1 MVLKNSF
8 IKGAAILMVANA
20 VSKILGA
27 VLKIPL
33 TYILH
38 EEGMAVYNTAFGVYA
53 MFLAFI
59 MSGVPFAVS
68 KMCAAELAKNNPNG
82 AKSIVWYSSVILFLA
97 GLFGSLLMWFC
108 ADFFALAMK
117 EERAVWA
124 IRAVAPSVL
133 LVAVGDAAKS
143 GFQGESNMMPTAVS
157 QCIESFIKL
166 CAGYFFAVW
175 LIGFGTDK
183 SAAGAI
189 FGVTVGELCA
199 TAMLVGSYC
208 VTHRKIKRERGKSR
222 LYSRELI
229 ETAMPV
235 MLMAVTGSALAVVDT
250 SVLRASLLRAGLSEL
265 SARYLYGAYTG
276 YAMTVLNLPSG
287 LLATLG
293 VSIIPA
299 ISAAVATGNQRRVRR
314 LTKNGL
320 LLSAVCGMSASA
332 VIAVFGDF
340 ILNLLFHN
348 TASSLLLRVSAPSVF
363 FICMMQL
370 SGAILQAM
378 GYTGRVFISS
388 VTVGVIKLLSAIFL
402 VSMPKINIYGAA
414 IGSDIAFFV
423 GMVMN
428 FIFLSCVGTCKTDKT
443 LL

>member
-1 MVLKNSF
+1 MKNSF

-33 TYILH
+33 TYIIH

-68 KMCAAELAKNNPNG
+68 KMCAAELAKDNPNG
-82 AKSIVWYSSVILFLA
+82 AKSIVWYSSVILFIA
-97 GLFGSLLMWFC
+97 GLLGSLVMWFG

-133 LVAVGDAAKS
+133 LVAVGDAVKS
-143 GFQGESNMMPTAVS
+143 GFQGESNMLPTAVS

-166 CAGYFFAVW
+166 AAGYFFAVW
-175 LIGFGTDK
+175 LIGCGTDK

-199 TAMLVGSYC
+199 TVMLVGSYC

-250 SVLRASLLRAGLSEL
+250 SVLRASLLRAGLSRL

-287 LLATLG
+287 FLATLG

-299 ISAAVATGNQRRVRR
+299 ISASVATGNDSRVRR

-320 LLSAVCGMSASA
+320 LLSAVCGISASA

-348 TASSLLLRVSAPSVF
+348 TTSSLLLRISAPSVF

-402 VSMPKINIYGAA
+402 VSIPEINIYGAA

-428 FIFLSCVGTCKTDKT
+428 FIFLSCVGTCKTD
-443 LL
+443 

>member
-1 MVLKNSF
+1 MKNSF
-8 IKGAAILMVANA
+8 IQGAAILMVANA

-33 TYILH
+33 TYIIH

-53 MFLAFI
+53 MLLSFV
-59 MSGVPFAVS
+59 MSGIPFAVS
-68 KMCAAELAKNNPNG
+68 KMSAAELAKNNPGG
-82 AKSIVWYSSVILFLA
+82 AKAIVRYSSGILFLA
-97 GLFGSLLMWFC
+97 GLIGSLVMWFG

-117 EERAVWA
+117 EERAAWA

-143 GFQGESNMMPTAVS
+143 GFQGEGNMLPTAVS

-166 CAGYFFAVW
+166 AAGYFFAVW
-175 LIGFGTDK
+175 LIGCGTDK

-208 VTHRKIKRERGKSR
+208 IMHRKIKRERGKSR
-222 LYSRELI
+222 VYTRELI

-235 MLMAVTGSALAVVDT
+235 MLMAVTGSALSVIDT
-250 SVLRASLLRAGLSEL
+250 SVLRASLLRAGLSAE

-299 ISAAVATGNQRRVRR
+299 ISGAVAQGNSSRIRR

-320 LLSAVCGMSASA
+320 LLCAVCGITASA
-332 VIAVFGDF
+332 AVALLGDF
-340 ILNLLFHN
+340 ILDLLFNN
-348 TASSLLLRVSAPSVF
+348 TASSLMLRISAPSVF

-378 GYTGRVFISS
+378 GYTGRVFVSS
-388 VTVGVIKLLSAIFL
+388 LVVGVIKLLSAIFL
-402 VSMPKINIYGAA
+402 VSVPEINIYGAP

-428 FIFLSCVGTCKTDKT
+428 LGFLSYRGTCKRKKC
-443 LL
+443 LV

>member
-348 TASSLLLRVSAPSVF
+348 TASSLLLRISAPSVF

-428 FIFLSCVGTCKTDKT
+428 FIFLSFVGTCKTDKT